1 MKLMNQLTLRFLK
14 QNKKRTILT
23 IICMT
28 ISVVMM
34 SCVGI
39 GLYSG
44 QQMYRDYVSQTEG
57 DFHYKIVSN
66 HQEVINIIKQ
76 DDEVK
81 EYYFSN
87 TQYPSYNQTTLS
99 VKNGDNK
106 YYDKLN
112 FQKYIVDGRLPENGN
127 EIAVSK
133 HFIETHKKHI
143 GDRIQLQYEEDN
155 TQKVYIIVG
164 VIDAFHERNDPSLQ
178 EYDAIGYVD
187 FSESNVWYTLYVID
201 KEVSYQI
208 FEHGNQLTEKMSS
221 YIDTDSHNF
230 IDYHTGYLATQ
241 MVFEQNSYSSFIFI
255 YSIAVILLSII
266 VVISVFIIY
275 QAFQLSIHDR
285 ILYLGMLSSVGAT
298 PKQKRKSIYFEGL
311 ILSLIAV
318 PLGILASFIGLSITF
333 MIINQYDFMKQLDLQ
348 LKAGISPLYLFC
360 VIFLSIITI
369 FISLYLPARKLS
381 RISAIDILKKNNDL
395 KSKKLKIGFLVK
407 KLDIYK
413 QFAVKNYKRQGKRSR
428 VIIISLVISMVS
440 FISIYSFTKYSFLQ
454 LENNM
459 QPDVELEFQFNNSQ
473 LNQTHISQIISQLE
487 SSGLV
492 DHYNYSIKTIDFTAL
507 LNPEYIHF
515 DLTHT
520 YIANVD
526 IGENAV
532 NAYGYVLDEKQY
544 QKLCQQ
550 QNIPIDKQA
559 VLFYCGS
566 LYYDDFEG
574 TAELIEDPF
583 PDVDKDMIESLC
595 FDEMNDVSLNYN
607 LYKVDSYL
615 DLDMMPGINLFF
627 NIDQIQ
633 SLYPDD
639 FSYSVDFEIN
649 SHQSNELVEYLD
661 NTFEDAIITDYAQ
674 NNIIQNNFLFIF
686 QILVYGFV
694 SIMIFFTLVNIINMM
709 SESIENRK
717 KEFAMM
723 LSVGMSPKGL
733 YKVIW
738 YESLIYGIKTLIY
751 AMPICIFIEYI
762 FYQQT
767 YIEGYT
773 FMISF
778 EAYFICFIII
788 MFVMLLTFRTGLKAL
803 KRQNIIEAL
812 KDDM

>member
-275 QAFQLSIHDR
+275 QAFQLSIDDS

-428 VIIISLVISMVS
+428 VIIISLVISMV
-440 FISIYSFTKYSFLQ
+440 
-454 LENNM
+454 
-459 QPDVELEFQFNNSQ
+459 
-473 LNQTHISQIISQLE
+473 
-487 SSGLV
+487 
-492 DHYNYSIKTIDFTAL
+492 
-507 LNPEYIHF
+507 
-515 DLTHT
+515 
-520 YIANVD
+520 
-526 IGENAV
+526 
-532 NAYGYVLDEKQY
+532 
-544 QKLCQQ
+544 
-550 QNIPIDKQA
+550 
-559 VLFYCGS
+559 
-566 LYYDDFEG
+566 
-574 TAELIEDPF
+574 
-583 PDVDKDMIESLC
+583 
-595 FDEMNDVSLNYN
+595 
-607 LYKVDSYL
+607 
-615 DLDMMPGINLFF
+615 
-627 NIDQIQ
+627 
-633 SLYPDD
+633 
-639 FSYSVDFEIN
+639 
-649 SHQSNELVEYLD
+649 
-661 NTFEDAIITDYAQ
+661 
-674 NNIIQNNFLFIF
+674 
-686 QILVYGFV
+686 
-694 SIMIFFTLVNIINMM
+694 
-709 SESIENRK
+709 
-717 KEFAMM
+717 
-723 LSVGMSPKGL
+723 
-733 YKVIW
+733 
-738 YESLIYGIKTLIY
+738 
-751 AMPICIFIEYI
+751 
-762 FYQQT
+762 
-767 YIEGYT
+767 
-773 FMISF
+773 
-778 EAYFICFIII
+778 
-788 MFVMLLTFRTGLKAL
+788 
-803 KRQNIIEAL
+803 
-812 KDDM
+812 